1 MASIDSMTFD
11 QAAYNP
17 GDLISLTID
26 YTPDTPSVVPT
37 TFNAT
42 ASITD
47 SGGNVVASSVAP
59 FVINVAQASGD
70 QVSVTDDD
78 NHVWAEASD
87 TGAVAV
93 FTATA

>member
-1 MASIDSMTFD
+1 MASIDTMSFD

-17 GDLISLTID
+17 GDLITLTVD

-78 NHVWAEASD
+78 NHTWAEASD

>member
-1 MASIDSMTFD
+1 MTFD
-11 QAAYNP
+11 AAAYNP
-17 GDLISLTID
+17 GDPISLTIG

-47 SGGNVVASSVAP
+47 SGGNVVASSAAP
-59 FVINVAQASGD
+59 FVINVAQPAGD

-78 NHVWAEASD
+78 NHTWAETSD
-87 TGAVAV
+87 SGSVAV